1 MMQIKEIRKNLAETI
16 KNIRSNF
23 DGEWTDA
30 VISDL
35 GYSLALCDVL
45 NKRNLK
51 DYLLQKYDY
60 PV

>member
-23 DGEWTDA
+23 DGECTDA

-35 GYSLALCDVL
+35 GYSLALCDL
-45 NKRNLK
+45 LDKNDLK
-51 DYLLQKYDY
+51 HDLLEKYDY
-60 PV
+60 PT